1 MSARVT
7 RRLAI
12 ALAVSVGINLFIG
25 GMVTSAWLSKKPRF
39 GQRPPEIGAT
49 MRPLDLRKGI
59 AALGDADRPAIAK
72 VRERFGP
79 ALRQQGREM
88 RQAQRDVGRLLKTE
102 DLDPAELEAALGRLR
117 RGSNAAQEAM
127 HAVMVDIVTEL
138 TPEQRRR
145 FFEAAIRKPR
155 GGGRD
160 RPERRFDGQP
170 ERRFDGQPERRLDRR
185 DAPPPDASIG
195 NQ

>member
-12 ALAVSVGINLFIG
+12 ALAVSVGLNLFIG
-25 GMVTSAWLSKKPRF
+25 GMVTSAWLSKKRPS
-39 GQRPPEIGAT
+39 GQRQPEIGAM

-59 AALGDADRPAIAK
+59 AVLGDADRPAIARIRK
-72 VRERFGP
+72 HFGP

-88 RQAQRDVGRLLKTE
+88 REAQRDVGRLLRE
-102 DLDPAELEAALGRLR
+102 EALDPAALAAALKRLR
-117 RGSNAAQEAM
+117 RGSAAAQETM
-127 HAVMVDIVTEL
+127 HGLMVDIVKEL
-138 TPEQRRR
+138 TPGQRRR

-155 GGGRD
+155 DARRD
-160 RPERRFDGQP
+160 RRDGPLERRRERRDGQP
-170 ERRFDGQPERRLDRR
+170 
-185 DAPPPDASIG
+185 PDALPE

>member
-1 MSARVT
+1 VSARVT

-12 ALAVSVGINLFIG
+12 ALAVSVGLNLFIG
-25 GMVTSAWLSKKPRF
+25 GMVTSAWLSKKPRS
-39 GQRPPEIGAT
+39 GQRPPEIGAV

-59 AALGDADRPAIAK
+59 AALGDAERPAIVK

-88 RQAQRDVGRLLKTE
+88 REAQRDVGRLLKT
-102 DLDPAELEAALGRLR
+102 DNLDPAELAAALARLR
-117 RGSNAAQEAM
+117 RNSDAAQETM
-127 HAVMVDIVTEL
+127 HAMMVGIVGEL

-155 GGGRD
+155 D
-160 RPERRFDGQP
+160 ARR
-170 ERRFDGQPERRLDRR
+170 DRR
-185 DAPPPDASIG
+185 DGPLERRRERRDGPPPGAPFR
-195 NQ
+195 N